1 MQRMCNEY
9 RLSRSLIAYNCRI
22 DALLRLTQLKI
33 RKSETG
39 GTSDRQNPD
48 NRTTGQTMNDNKPF
62 APERIFLHDPCDAFS
77 DDSRGSL
84 ETVEWSEERVSDD
97 DIEYVMVKK

>member
-1 MQRMCNEY
+1 M
-9 RLSRSLIAYNCRI
+9 I
-22 DALLRLTQLKI
+22 DKI
-33 RKSETG
+33 QIIEQQARPC
-39 GTSDRQNPD
+39 D
-48 NRTTGQTMNDNKPF
+48 DNKPF
-62 APERIFLHDPCDAFS
+62 APERIFLHDPHDAFS